1 MIKTYLLIGV
11 LSGCGLFLYG
21 MMNKMSNRVS
31 SSGLFSGAMLEVA
44 QAVDSQDIEKIKQLA
59 SQLDDINARGEHGV
73 TLLVYAVIANKLDAI
88 KVLMELGSD
97 PSIDVPDQGNA
108 GYISMWHSDAKAL
121 EVLLQSGMDPN
132 LNEEGDP
139 LIFHT
144 HNIDESN
151 SLPVL
156 VKYGADVNAL
166 NEKGETPIFGML
178 SVQFKNAL
186 YLLDH
191 GADGH
196 YVTSSGISVAY
207 SVEFELEHINPNS
220 EAYQTMLQIKEK
232 LISQGVKF
240 PALSPWGERFI
251 RDIVFCKEPSGYYPR
266 SECKIEG
273 VNPFVKE
280 PSDEIKRQDEAIL
293 KERYGIEHQF

>member
-1 MIKTYLLIGV
+1 
-11 LSGCGLFLYG
+11 
-21 MMNKMSNRVS
+21 MSNKINPKD
-31 SSGLFSGAMLEVA
+31 LFSGPMLEVA
-44 QAVDSQDIEKIKQLA
+44 QAVNSQDIEKIKQLA

-97 PSIDVPDQGNA
+97 PSIDIPEQGNA
-108 GYISMWHSDAKAL
+108 GYISMWHPDAKAL

-139 LIFHT
+139 LIFHS

-156 VKYGADVNAL
+156 VQYGADVNAL

-196 YVTSSGISVAY
+196 YVTSAGISVAY
-207 SVEFELEHINPNS
+207 SVEFELEHIDPNS

-240 PALSPWGERFI
+240 PALSPWGERFV
-251 RDIVFCKEPSGYYPR
+251 RDIVFCKEPSGDYPR

>member
-1 MIKTYLLIGV
+1 MIKWIIVAVIVVVLTIVVGGV
-11 LSGCGLFLYG
+11 VR
-21 MMNKMSNRVS
+21 KMSNKINPKD
-31 SSGLFSGAMLEVA
+31 LFSGAMFEVA

-166 NEKGETPIFGML
+166 NEKGETPIFDMIRT
-178 SVQFKNAL
+178 QPKNAL
-186 YLLDH
+186 FLLNN
-191 GADGH
+191 GADG
-196 YVTSSGISVAY
+196 SRISPSGVSVSY
-207 SVEFELEHINPNS
+207 SFGLRLKRIDKESDICQV
-220 EAYQTMLQIKEK
+220 MLKIKEK

-240 PALSPWGERFI
+240 PALSPWGERFV